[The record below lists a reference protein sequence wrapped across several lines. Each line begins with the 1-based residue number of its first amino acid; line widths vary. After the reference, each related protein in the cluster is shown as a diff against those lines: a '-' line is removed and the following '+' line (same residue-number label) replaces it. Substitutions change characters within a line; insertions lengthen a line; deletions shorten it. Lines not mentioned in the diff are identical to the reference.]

1 MVSHVHCH
9 PGGSCGLA
17 VIPWAFVY
25 LVMAMHVTLSSLELC
40 AVSYR
45 ICPALLP
52 FTMSSK
58 CLLCDS
64 VLKVIAH
71 EESPQSTGVVL
82 RFDICKVNIC
92 CSRNSMGFCFF
103 LQSSKQVLYET

>member
-1 MVSHVHCH
+1 MVSLVHCH
-9 PGGSCGLA
+9 PGGSCGVA
-17 VIPWAFVY
+17 VIPCAFVY
-25 LVMAMHVTLSSLELC
+25 LVMAMHVILSSVELC

-45 ICPALLP
+45 ICSALLP

-64 VLKVIAH
+64 VLKQKVIAH

-92 CSRNSMGFCFF
+92 C
-103 LQSSKQVLYET
+103 